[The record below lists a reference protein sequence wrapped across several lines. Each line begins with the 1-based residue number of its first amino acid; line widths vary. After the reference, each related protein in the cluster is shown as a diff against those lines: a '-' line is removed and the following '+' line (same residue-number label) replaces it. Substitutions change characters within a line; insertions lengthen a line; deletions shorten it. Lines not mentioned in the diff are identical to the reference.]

1 MNCYAFESIKAF
13 VHGRLGTLFLEA
25 RTSPVASPERRM
37 L

>member
-1 MNCYAFESIKAF
+1 MNRYAFESIKPFIHADL
-13 VHGRLGTLFLEA
+13 RALFLET